1 MANLL
6 TTQDLCVSFV
16 SRGKKIQAVKN
27 LNFFLEHNQSL
38 GIVGESGS
46 GKSQTVLSIMGLL
59 ESNGSAT
66 GSVVFD
72 NKEILGL
79 EKKEL
84 NKIRGKKI
92 GMVFQDPMSS
102 LNPYISIGSQMAGVL
117 LNHTKLSKAE
127 TEEACVEML
136 DAVKIP
142 NPQRSFNSYSF
153 ELSGGMRQRVMIAAA
168 LLTKPKLLIADE
180 PTTALD
186 VTVQEQ
192 ILDLVLEMKE
202 RFSMSVILITHDLG
216 VVARS
221 CEKVLVLKDGLEQE
235 TGELSQIFYNPRA
248 AYTKELLFK
257 SKEIGLET
265 NPIETTKNKSSEI
278 TTKIRNLT
286 ACFPVPKQTFF
297 SKQNHLV
304 AVDDV
309 SLDVYEGEIL
319 GVVGESGSGKSTL
332 AKNILRLI
340 RPTAGEIELFGK
352 TLSLLGKKQ
361 MKKARKKMQVVF
373 QDPLSSL
380 NPRMTVF
387 ETLSEPLS
395 SFYPGMSSDSIE
407 KDVRAAITEVGLGD
421 EFLGR
426 YPHELSGG
434 QCQRVAIARALMPKP
449 QLLICDEAVSALDA
463 SIRAEIIELLLDIKQ
478 QRKLTMIFIAHD
490 LAVVK
495 KICDRVIVMKKGKIV
510 ESGDTKNVFFSP
522 KEAYTKKLLDSV
534 PVPDPDL
541 EHEKYKIRRAANSDK
556 ELTDIEPGRLVRD
569 MTKAQRTKK
578 EFLPT
583 FLLCFFFGSL
593 GVHRFYVGKKGTG
606 VLMIITIGG
615 LGLWVVADLIM
626 ILVGAFR
633 DIDGRIIKY
642 SSGNQPSSVNLQIG
656 VAAELDQLATLKE
669 KGILTDEEFN
679 KKKKELL
686 NP

>member
-1 MANLL
+1 MLWTPKTERGKMTNLL
-6 TTQDLCVSFV
+6 TTQNLCVDFT
-16 SRGKKIQAVKN
+16 SRGEKIEAVKN
-27 LNFFLEHNQSL
+27 LNFCLGHNQAL

-59 ESNGSAT
+59 ESNGKAT

-84 NKIRGKKI
+84 NKIRGRKI

-102 LNPYISIGSQMAGVL
+102 LNPYISIGAQMAGVL
-117 LNHTKLSKAE
+117 LNHTNLNKSEIKE
-127 TEEACVEML
+127 SCIEML

-142 NPQRSFNSYSF
+142 NPKQRFDSYSF
-153 ELSGGMRQRVMIAAA
+153 ELSGGMRQRVMIASA

-235 TGELSQIFYNPRA
+235 TGELNQIFYNPRA
-248 AYTKELLFK
+248 AYTKELLLK
-257 SKEIGLET
+257 SKEIGMDTEPRET
-265 NPIETTKNKSSEI
+265 KRNNSV
-278 TTKIRNLT
+278 TTKIKNLT
-286 ACFPVPKQTFF
+286 VCFPIPKPTFF
-297 SKQNHLV
+297 SKQDHLV
-304 AVDDV
+304 AVDNV

-332 AKNILRLI
+332 AKNILRLV
-340 RPTAGEIELFGK
+340 RPTKGEIELFGEK
-352 TLSLLGKKQ
+352 LSLLDKKQ
-361 MKKARKKMQVVF
+361 MKKTRKKMQVVF

-387 ETLSEPLS
+387 ETLSEPLN
-395 SFYPGMSSDSIE
+395 SFYPGMNRDSIE
-407 KDVRAAITEVGLGD
+407 KDVRAAIIEVGLGD

-434 QCQRVAIARALMPKP
+434 QCQRIAIARALMPKP

-463 SIRAEIIELLLDIKQ
+463 SIRAEIIELLLGIKKK
-478 QRKLTMIFIAHD
+478 RNLTMIFIAHD

-495 KICDRVIVMKKGKIV
+495 KICDRVIVMKKGKVV
-510 ESGDTKNVFFSP
+510 ESGDTTDVFYSP

-541 EHEKYKIRRAANSDK
+541 EHEKYNKRRLANQ
-556 ELTDIEPGRLVRD
+556 
-569 MTKAQRTKK
+569 AKK
-578 EFLPT
+578 
-583 FLLCFFFGSL
+583 SL
-593 GVHRFYVGKKGTG
+593 
-606 VLMIITIGG
+606 
-615 LGLWVVADLIM
+615 
-626 ILVGAFR
+626 
-633 DIDGRIIKY
+633 
-642 SSGNQPSSVNLQIG
+642 
-656 VAAELDQLATLKE
+656 
-669 KGILTDEEFN
+669 
-679 KKKKELL
+679 
-686 NP
+686 